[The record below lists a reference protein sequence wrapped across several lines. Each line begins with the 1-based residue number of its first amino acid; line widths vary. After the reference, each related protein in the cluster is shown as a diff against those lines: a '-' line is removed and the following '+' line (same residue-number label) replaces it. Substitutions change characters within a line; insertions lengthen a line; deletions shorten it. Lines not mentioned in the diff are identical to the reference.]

1 LVTIFH
7 SIYDNK
13 KIRLNGFKKYFKISQ
28 SQKKILV
35 SINFLQYA
43 LLQFLR
49 NFSEKTFMK
58 ISILDIS
65 EMSNSEYMGKVYI
78 EKSVVPFFKY
88 FDRKII

>member
-1 LVTIFH
+1 MV
-7 SIYDNK
+7 
-13 KIRLNGFKKYFKISQ
+13 FKKYLKISQ
-28 SQKKILV
+28 SQNILIVSGKIL
-35 SINFLQYA
+35 QDA